1 MLKNK
6 MQSSETDRIRHEKRN
21 MQQNNEKNQ
30 IEKVADQVNTAKLL
44 EIIMNMWL

>member
-1 MLKNK
+1 

-30 IEKVADQVNTAKLL
+30 IEKVADQVNTEKLF
-44 EIIMNMWL
+44 EIIMNM

>member
-1 MLKNK
+1 MQKNK

-30 IEKVADQVNTAKLL
+30 IEKVDDQVNTEKLF

>member
-30 IEKVADQVNTAKLL
+30 IEKVADQVNTEKLV
-44 EIIMNMWL
+44 EIIINM

>member
-6 MQSSETDRIRHEKRN
+6 MQSLETDRVRHEKRN

-30 IEKVADQVNTAKLL
+30 IENVADQVNTAKLL
-44 EIIMNMWL
+44 EIIMNM

>member
-30 IEKVADQVNTAKLL
+30 EEKVADQVNTEKLV
-44 EIIMNMWL
+44 EIIVKM